1 MSIHDDEREER
12 MVAQLLGGV
21 PPTLE
26 MPERE
31 KRRALEALRAEAAR
45 QRREI
50 GRPSRHRSWRVAA
63 LAAAA
68 VLVIGMLALLWP
80 SGGSGG
86 IAWADVAQHLVAA
99 QSMNGPW
106 SRTLTAPDG
115 TVREATGRLYYRD
128 PGLYRRELDSET
140 VTAPDGGT
148 TRTETPGAVLIV
160 RQLREDIVSLE
171 INPQRGEAIRTELD
185 LTGSM
190 LGPWREF
197 HVNPAAMAW
206 FKLRE
211 LSDDETRVIGRRTVA
226 GESAIGFAAPL
237 AIVMG
242 PQPLEAEPEGEV
254 RVWASSETAVP
265 IAVEIE
271 TILGGGWSKTDAVE
285 PITWNA
291 ELPDSLFDDSS
302 AEGLELRER
311 KAHTRGFPAPE
322 LKPEVTI
329 RIGPE
334 TGGAVV
340 NELDV
345 VGAVAGTILFEPW
358 KRWRYHTI
366 ITFEL
371 TEEAADRLRSFLVEN
386 PGTRLMVD
394 FNGEFHRPWFHPRV
408 ASRFI
413 EVEMYPL
420 RLRLIDFEIGY
431 LEHGE
436 ETARAAVERARAM
449 SSRPSPQPE

>member
-1 MSIHDDEREER
+1 
-12 MVAQLLGGV
+12 
-21 PPTLE
+21 
-26 MPERE
+26 
-31 KRRALEALRAEAAR
+31 
-45 QRREI
+45 
-50 GRPSRHRSWRVAA
+50 
-63 LAAAA
+63 
-68 VLVIGMLALLWP
+68 
-80 SGGSGG
+80 
-86 IAWADVAQHLVAA
+86 
-99 QSMNGPW
+99 
-106 SRTLTAPDG
+106 
-115 TVREATGRLYYRD
+115 
-128 PGLYRRELDSET
+128 
-140 VTAPDGGT
+140 
-148 TRTETPGAVLIV
+148 V

-171 INPQRGEAIRTELD
+171 IDPQRGEAIRTELD

-211 LSDDETRVIGRRTVA
+211 LSEDETRVIGRRRVA

-237 AIVMG
+237 AVVMG

-254 RVWASSETAVP
+254 RVWASVETAAPV
-265 IAVEIE
+265 AVEIV

-291 ELPDSLFDDSS
+291 VLEDSLFDDSA
-302 AEGLELRER
+302 AEGLELHER

-334 TGGAVV
+334 TGGAVI
-340 NELDV
+340 NERDV

-358 KRWRYHTI
+358 KKWRYHTI

-371 TEEAADRLRSFLVEN
+371 TAEAAERLQRFLDEN
-386 PGTRLMVD
+386 PETPLQVD
-394 FNGEFHRPWFHPRV
+394 FNGEFARRWFHPRV
-408 ASRFI
+408 SSRLI
-413 EVEMYPL
+413 QVEMYPL

-449 SSRPSPQPE
+449 NATPPPQAE